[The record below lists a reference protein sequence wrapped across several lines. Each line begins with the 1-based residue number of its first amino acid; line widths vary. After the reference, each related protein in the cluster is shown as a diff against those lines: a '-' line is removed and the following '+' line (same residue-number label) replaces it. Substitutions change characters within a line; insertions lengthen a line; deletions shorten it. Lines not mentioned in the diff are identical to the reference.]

1 MDHEQS
7 NVIVYVTG
15 EYGRFKLILGNRR
28 LNEEKISRI
37 IKEITT
43 GNDMLRYYP
52 IQVSEHGEKLEIID
66 GQHRFHI
73 CKKLKVPVY
82 YIVVK
87 EDKSLPDIAKINSN
101 TEKWKATD
109 FINCYLEQKNKDYAI
124 LNDFIKKTGFPI
136 SLAIRLL
143 DSGHPGNDGS
153 SKSILKQFQYGTFK
167 VKALKEAEEIYSN
180 VALFKPFK
188 YITSRA
194 FVIAIYRIRNA
205 GALPLEEIAAAVR
218 KRPEMLSQQT
228 NYKNYIY
235 QLEQIVN
242 MNKQHRIILISA
254 PVKKEKPPKEQPVKE
269 VKPAKQKPKNELAS
283 RILTPGRGAKL
294 FKQEP
299 TKFKTRNQNLDKMV
313 SYKLDHKTTVMAPP
327 GADIEKLRKQFLKN
341 R

>member
-109 FINCYLEQKNKDYAI
+109 FINCYLEQKNKDYASK
-124 LNDFIKKTGFPI
+124 DFHHKKQ
-136 SLAIRLL
+136 L
-143 DSGHPGNDGS
+143 
-153 SKSILKQFQYGTFK
+153 
-167 VKALKEAEEIYSN
+167 
-180 VALFKPFK
+180 
-188 YITSRA
+188 
-194 FVIAIYRIRNA
+194 
-205 GALPLEEIAAAVR
+205 LEEA
-218 KRPEMLSQQT
+218 KRAEKEFDNLLT
-228 NYKNYIY
+228 NAE
-235 QLEQIVN
+235 QLV
-242 MNKQHRIILISA
+242 KQ
-254 PVKKEKPPKEQPVKE
+254 
-269 VKPAKQKPKNELAS
+269 
-283 RILTPGRGAKL
+283 
-294 FKQEP
+294 
-299 TKFKTRNQNLDKMV
+299 
-313 SYKLDHKTTVMAPP
+313 
-327 GADIEKLRKQFLKN
+327 
-341 R
+341 